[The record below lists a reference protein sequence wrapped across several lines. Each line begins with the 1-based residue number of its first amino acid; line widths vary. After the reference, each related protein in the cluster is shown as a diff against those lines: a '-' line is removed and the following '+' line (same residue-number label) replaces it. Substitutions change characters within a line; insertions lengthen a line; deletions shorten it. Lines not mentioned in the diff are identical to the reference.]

1 MEIII
6 GVIAYAAVLF
16 FLLSFGRFSKECD
29 NSIRE
34 YLGKRDLRKSTKAIT
49 QLSQRM

>member
-6 GVIAYAAVLF
+6 GVIAYAVILF

-34 YLGKRDLRKSTKAIT
+34 YFRKRGLGKSAKAV
-49 QLSQRM
+49 

>member
-6 GVIAYAAVLF
+6 GVIAYAVILF

-29 NSIRE
+29 NSMRE
-34 YLGKRDLRKSTKAIT
+34 YFGTRNLRKSTKAIT